1 MTNEHLVRRALM
13 DNAIRLVADGGFE
26 NATTNTI
33 TYSGG
38 DVENIKMNVV
48 YIYRLYGSK
57 DRLFDSIFEMIEE
70 QFVGAVSAESDLRDF
85 MTVVLDFWTQNPLW
99 CKYYT
104 RYYYSHRLTGEALSK
119 HNANMEKLTAKFTVK
134 KSVTEMILTTLL
146 DAAYKAVT
154 AKTEGGFDS
163 LCDVVKEHF
172 NAQCKMH
179 NAE

>member
-1 MTNEHLVRRALM
+1 MTNEHLVRQVLM
-13 DNAIRLVADGGFE
+13 DNTIRLVADGGFE

-57 DRLFDSIFEMIEE
+57 DRLFDSIFETIDGE
-70 QFVGAVSAESDLRDF
+70 FANAVRSSEDICGF

-99 CKYYT
+99 CKYYV
-104 RYYYSHRLTGEALSK
+104 RYYYSHRLVGDVLSK
-119 HNANMEKLTAKFTVK
+119 HKENMEELTAKFTVK
-134 KSVTEMILTTLL
+134 KPVTEMILTTLL

-163 LCDVVKEHF
+163 LCDVVKEYTAGHLR
-172 NAQCKMH
+172 
-179 NAE
+179 

>member
-70 QFVGAVSAESDLRDF
+70 QFVGAVSAESSLYF
-85 MTVVLDFWTQNPLW
+85 MTVVYDFWKNNPLW
-99 CKYYT
+99 CKYYV
-104 RYYYSHRLTGEALSK
+104 RYLYSHRLVGETLSK

-163 LCDVVKEHF
+163 LCDVVKEYTAGHLR
-172 NAQCKMH
+172 
-179 NAE
+179 

>member
-1 MTNEHLVRRALM
+1 MTNEHLVRQALM

-57 DRLFDSIFEMIEE
+57 DRLFDSIFEMIDGE
-70 QFVGAVSAESDLRDF
+70 FTKAVTTAESNMHDF
-85 MTVVLDFWTQNPLW
+85 MTVVLDFWKNNPLW
-99 CKYYT
+99 CKYYV
-104 RYYYSHRLTGEALSK
+104 RYLYSHRLTGETLSK

-163 LCDVVKEHF
+163 LCDVVKEYTAGHLR
-172 NAQCKMH
+172 
-179 NAE
+179 

>member
-1 MTNEHLVRRALM
+1 MTNEHLVRQALM

-57 DRLFDSIFEMIEE
+57 DRLFDSIFEMIDGE
-70 QFVGAVSAESDLRDF
+70 FTYTVGNTESDWRDF
-85 MTVVLDFWTQNPLW
+85 MTVVYDFWKNNPLW

-104 RYYYSHRLTGEALSK
+104 RYYYSHRLTGETLSK

-163 LCDVVKEHF
+163 LCDVVKEYTAGHLR
-172 NAQCKMH
+172 
-179 NAE
+179 

>member
-13 DNAIRLVADGGFE
+13 ENTIRLVADGGFE

-57 DRLFDSIFEMIEE
+57 DRLFDSIFEMIDGEISK
-70 QFVGAVSAESDLRDF
+70 AVTTAEGDLHDF

-104 RYYYSHRLTGEALSK
+104 RYYYSHRLVREVLSK

-134 KSVTEMILTTLL
+134 KSVAEMILTTLL

-163 LCDVVKEHF
+163 LCDVVKEYF
-172 NAQCKMH
+172 NAQ
-179 NAE
+179 